1 MAKVYR
7 LTCAAMLVAL
17 LLPAHQLSAQSDSL
31 LVNPGFEAPFVNE
44 GGNPPRQ
51 VANGWDA
58 WNLQR
63 SDDEPDFQNTQP
75 EYSETVR
82 SDRILAGSN
91 AQRFESFFAT
101 HTGGVFQVVPG
112 VGVGN
117 EVTFSVNV
125 WVWSSGL
132 TNEDVSENDGDVLI
146 DVGID
151 PTGGTSATSG
161 DILWSVAEENY
172 DSYEEYSVSAIAE
185 ADAISVWVRSRVGF
199 PVQTSRIYLDD
210 ASLEV
215 DGDVSSGGTNP
226 TSTLTSTPSATPTA
240 TATSVFVAQ
249 NPSPT
254 FEVINPITPAP
265 TNTPQPTA
273 TLVTPIGASFPDTI
287 TYTVQRGDTLSGL
300 ATRFGSSVAAIQQA
314 NGLGGSSLIF
324 VEQNLVIPV
333 AEGIGAA
340 TATSRPTQQVIVIT
354 ATPNGGTGG
363 TGGPI
368 ATASYVVQPGDTL
381 SSIARRTSTT
391 VQALAQLN
399 GIVNPNRIL
408 AGQTLLVAG
417 GTGGLATATPIPVVT
432 VPVITAIPSSPSVI
446 VTAIP
451 GASPQTNPGT
461 YVVQPGENLFRI
473 SLRFN
478 VSLSEL
484 IRANGITNANRIF
497 AGQQIIIP

>member
-7 LTCAAMLVAL
+7 LVCAAL
-17 LLPAHQLSAQSDSL
+17 LAAFFLPAYELFAQSGSL
-31 LVNPGFEAPFVNE
+31 LVNPGFEAPFTNE
-44 GGNPPRQ
+44 GGDPPRD

-63 SDDEPDFQNTQP
+63 SDGEPDFQNTQP

-82 SDRILAGSN
+82 QDRVLAGNN

-101 HTGGVFQVVPG
+101 HTGGVFQLVPG
-112 VGVGN
+112 VGAGN

-132 TNEDVSENDGDVLI
+132 NNEDVSENDGDVLI

-151 PTGGTSATSG
+151 PTGGSDATSG
-161 DILWSVAEENY
+161 NIIWSVPEENY
-172 DSYEEYSVSAIAE
+172 DSYEEYSVSAISE
-185 ADAISVWVRSRVGF
+185 SDAISVWVRSRVGF
-199 PVQTSRIYLDD
+199 PVQTSRIYVDE

-215 DGDVSSGGTNP
+215 EGGIAPGGSDPTN
-226 TSTLTSTPSATPTA
+226 TSTRTPTPTA
-240 TATSVFVAQ
+240 TATNQVVAQ

-254 FEVINPITPAP
+254 FEVIDVITEAPAATSPP
-265 TNTPQPTA
+265 TSTP
-273 TLVTPIGASFPDTI
+273 VTPIAESFPNTI
-287 TYTVQRGDTLSGL
+287 TYTVQRGDTVSGL
-300 ATRFGSSVAAIQQA
+300 ATRFGSSIAAIQQA
-314 NGLGGSSLIF
+314 NGLSNAALIF
-324 VEQNLVIPV
+324 VGQNLVIPV
-333 AEGIGAA
+333 AADSGTAA
-340 TATSRPTQQVIVIT
+340 TATPRPTQQVIVIT
-354 ATPNGGTGG
+354 ATPSAG

-368 ATASYVVQPGDTL
+368 ATTSYVVQPGDTL
-381 SSIARRTSTT
+381 SSIARRTNTT

-399 GIVNPNRIL
+399 GIVNPDRIL
-408 AGQTLLVAG
+408 AGQTLFVGSNVG
-417 GTGGLATATPIPVVT
+417 GPVVTTPLPVVT
-432 VPVITAIPSSPSVI
+432 VPVVATSAAQPVI
-446 VTAIP
+446 VTAVP
-451 GASPQTNPGT
+451 GNAVTQTGT
-461 YVVQPGENLFRI
+461 YIVQPGENLFRI